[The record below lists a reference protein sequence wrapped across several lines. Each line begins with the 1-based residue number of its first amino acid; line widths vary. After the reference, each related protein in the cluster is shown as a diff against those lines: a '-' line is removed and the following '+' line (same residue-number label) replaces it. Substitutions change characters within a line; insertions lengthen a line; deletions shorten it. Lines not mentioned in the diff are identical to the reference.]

1 MIVTATELKT
11 NIGRYLDAVAEDEV
25 LITENGRVFAKLS
38 GVTSTNSVGVDKQAI
53 LDSLVG
59 ITAVSPVSLEEARKE
74 RLARQ

>member
-25 LITENGRVFAKLS
+25 LITENGKVFAKLS
-38 GVTSTNSVGVDKQAI
+38 ATQDKQAI

-59 ITAVSPVSLEEARKE
+59 ITAGNPVSLEEVKKE
-74 RLARQ
+74 RLSRQ